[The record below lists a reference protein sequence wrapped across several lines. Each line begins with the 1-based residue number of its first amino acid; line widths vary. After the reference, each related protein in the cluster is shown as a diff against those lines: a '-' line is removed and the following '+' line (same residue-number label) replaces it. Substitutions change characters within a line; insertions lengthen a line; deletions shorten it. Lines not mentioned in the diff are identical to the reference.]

1 MWIQFFLCLNT
12 ANSFL
17 SKTEDKRTTEESFN
31 LAFQWF
37 PSLSVCNC
45 AEAQKIVTASIKHDG
60 EEYEKSV
67 PVDRMATDLPEGDV
81 NSE

>member
-1 MWIQFFLCLNT
+1 M
-12 ANSFL
+12 

-37 PSLSVCNC
+37 SSLSVCNC
-45 AEAQKIVTASIKHDG
+45 AEAQKTVTATIKHDG
-60 EEYEKSV
+60 EEYEKLV